1 MPRIVIQNRD
11 IDDVRKKSS
20 NIALRIKKLGLF
32 LDSNGLLM
40 CNGRIHNALVPEL
53 AKFPYL
59 LPQDHEFTKLIVFDA
74 HEHLLHSGLN
84 ATVTYLR
91 QQYWIPAIRQCVKR
105 ILHKC
110 VPCKRVIGKPYQAPT
125 VPPLPKIRV

>member
-1 MPRIVIQNRD
+1 MFERNHQTSPLEL
-11 IDDVRKKSS
+11 SS
-20 NIALRIKKLGLF
+20 
-32 LDSNGLLM
+32 LDFFSTGNGLLM
-40 CNGRIHNALVPEL
+40 CNGRIHNAPVPEL

-59 LPQDHEFTKLIVFDA
+59 LPQDHEFTELNVFDA

-84 ATVTYLR
+84 AIVTYLR

-125 VPPLPKIRV
+125 VPPLPKLRV